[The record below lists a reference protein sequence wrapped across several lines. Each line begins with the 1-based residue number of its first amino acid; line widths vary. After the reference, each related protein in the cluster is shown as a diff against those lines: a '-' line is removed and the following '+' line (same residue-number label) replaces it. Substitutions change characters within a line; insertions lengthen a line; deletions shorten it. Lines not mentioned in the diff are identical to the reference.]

1 MKDEKKIQVDCVI
14 YIDTLSNLTEAL
26 DLREAV
32 KDQLNQSDYETDC
45 IEAELEEESVEEF
58 EEADVDTLMKYI
70 SIDEKGIEFDYDESV
85 ACNNRRIAAFRV
97 PIEFNETRF
106 MAENVQE
113 KVWTKQEIIEAL
125 QQASHEC
132 ADDAEYNGILTA
144 GVSILGVTRVEL
156 DEKLYE

>member
-1 MKDEKKIQVDCVI
+1 MKDEKKIQVDCAI
-14 YIDTLSNLTEAL
+14 YIDTLSNLTEPL

-32 KDQLNQSDYETDC
+32 KDQINQSHYETDC
-45 IEAELEEESVEEF
+45 IEAELEEESVEKF

-85 ACNNRRIAAFRV
+85 ACNDRRMAAFRV

-113 KVWTKQEIIEAL
+113 MVWTKQEIIEAL

-132 ADDAEYNGILTA
+132 TDDAEYGGILTA
-144 GVSILGVTRVEL
+144 GVSILGVTRAEL